1 MTETA
6 MLFSYLAV
14 FIAIV
19 SAQAYTIY
27 KLQKSNHKTWMRHL
41 DLSVAHQ
48 ELLMEHALLL
58 QELRTLQEEYQPEFE
73 GEIIGFKR
81 NEVIIDENSPT

>member
-1 MTETA
+1 
-6 MLFSYLAV
+6 
-14 FIAIV
+14 
-19 SAQAYTIY
+19 
-27 KLQKSNHKTWMRHL
+27 
-41 DLSVAHQ
+41 
-48 ELLMEHALLL
+48 MEHALLL